1 MANINVPTG
10 ETFVAGSTGDD
21 AVSLTDAVTFAAAST
36 LDGNGGA
43 DTLTLEDNALAAL
56 MAGANAEVSYDAD
69 TDTWTLDDDTTAGF
83 AASLTEGFT
92 SVTFSDGA
100 TIEAGV
106 ASTGVINPAAGDA
119 DGTPLA
125 LATTTSYDWDGEA
138 TTTTDFTATSI
149 VSVDGQDVATVGNNF
164 TNTDGAFSVSGTGLA
179 FTANTAAIAAQGNV
193 GEDAT
198 FSYVVVLSDGT
209 NTQTVT
215 VTFEETIP
223 FTTGDDSW
231 TATEGS
237 ADVDETND
245 FGSEDAGNDTFN
257 GDDQDNTLIAGA
269 GNDTLIGGNG
279 NDDLNGGDDV
289 NVLRGGNGNDTLTAG
304 DDDGNILGGGAGA
317 DEITGG
323 AGADMIF
330 GGNGDDGTLDGLGGN
345 DIINGGD
352 GDDNLDGGADN
363 DTLKGGDGDDDLR
376 GGTGD
381 DELRGGAGED
391 SITGGDG
398 ADMIYTSLGGDELT
412 GGNDDDTFVLKA
424 GTGATTITDF
434 GTDAD
439 KLNVEELGYND
450 LDDVLAVAYET
461 SEGVTIAIDADTT
474 VTLTGVALGD
484 LAAADFDFA

>member
-1 MANINVPTG
+1 MANINVATG
-10 ETFVAGSTGDD
+10 DTFVAGTTGDD

-36 LDGNGGA
+36 LEGNGGA
-43 DTLTLEDNALAAL
+43 DTLTLEGNALAAL

-83 AASLTEGFT
+83 AVSLTEGFT

-125 LATTTSYDWDGEA
+125 LASTTSYDWDGEA
-138 TTTTDFTATSI
+138 TTTTTFTATSI

-164 TNTDGAFSVSGTGLA
+164 TNTDGAFTVDGTNLE

-193 GEDAT
+193 GDEAT

-223 FTTGDDSW
+223 FTTGDDTW
-231 TATEGS
+231 NAAEG
-237 ADVDETND
+237 AKDIDETA
-245 FGSEDAGNDTFN
+245 STDAGNDTFN
-257 GDDQDNTLIAGA
+257 GDDQDNDIEAGD
-269 GNDTLIGGNG
+269 GNDTVIGGNG
-279 NDDLNGGDDV
+279 DDTLEGGDGV
-289 NVLRGGNGNDTLTAG
+289 NVIRGGNGDDEITNG
-304 DDDGNILGGGAGA
+304 DDDGSTLGGGAGA
-317 DEITGG
+317 DDITGG
-323 AGADMIF
+323 TGADTIF
-330 GGNGDDGTLDGLGGN
+330 GGNGDDGNLDGDAG
-345 DIINGGD
+345 DDVINGGD
-352 GDDNLDGGADN
+352 GEDTLIGGAGD
-363 DTLKGGDGDDDLR
+363 DTLKGGDGDDDL
-376 GGTGD
+376 TGD
-381 DELRGGAGED
+381 AGNDELRGGAGAD
-391 SITGGDG
+391 TVDGGAGD
-398 ADMIYTSLGGDELT
+398 DMIYSSLGGDELT
-412 GGNDDDTFVLKA
+412 GGAGNDTFVLKA
-424 GTGATTITDF
+424 GTGDTTITDF
-434 GTDAD
+434 GTGAN

-461 SEGVTIAIDADTT
+461 SNGVTIAIDADTT
-474 VTLTGVALGD
+474 VTLTGETLTG

>member
-10 ETFVAGSTGDD
+10 ETFVAGTTGDD

-69 TDTWTLDDDTTAGF
+69 SDTWTLDDDTTAGF
-83 AASLTEGFT
+83 AVSLTEGFT

-164 TNTDGAFSVSGTGLA
+164 TNTDGAFTVDGTNLE

-237 ADVDETND
+237 ADVDETSD
-245 FGSEDAGNDTFN
+245 FGGEDAGNDTFN
-257 GDDQDNTLIAGA
+257 GDDQDNNIEAGD
-269 GNDTLIGGNG
+269 GDDTVIGGNG
-279 NDDLNGGDDV
+279 DDVLEGGDGA
-289 NVLRGGNGNDTLTAG
+289 NVLRGGNGDDTLTSG

-317 DEITGG
+317 DDITGG
-323 AGADMIF
+323 AGADTLF
-330 GGNGDDGTLDGLGGN
+330 GGNGDDGNLD
-345 DIINGGD
+345 GGD
-352 GDDNLDGGADN
+352 GDDVVNGGAGDDTLLGNTGN
-363 DTLKGGDGDDDLR
+363 DTLRGGDGDDDLD
-376 GGTGD
+376 GGAGA
-381 DELRGGAGED
+381 DELRGGAGDD
-391 SITGGDG
+391 SVNGGAG
-398 ADMIYTSLGGDELT
+398 ADMMYVSLGDDTLD
-412 GGNDDDTFVLKA
+412 GGADDDTFILRDDS
-424 GTGATTITDF
+424 GATTIENFTT
-434 GTDAD
+434 GD
-439 KLNVEELGYND
+439 KLNVEGLGYND
-450 LDDVLAVAYET
+450 LADVLAVAYET
-461 SEGVTIAIDADTT
+461 SEGVTLAIDADTT
-474 VTLTGVALGD
+474 VLLDGLSLTD
-484 LAAADFDFA
+484 LDASDFDFA